1 MATIVGFLKFGVVPM
16 LPWLDSHAGTVQAF
30 AAVASVLLTAMLAY
44 ITWRYTNLTHRIAA
58 ITEKQLAS
66 SIQPV
71 LRVEIV
77 DRLHGQASDAVD
89 VSSFHLYVRNEGITP
104 FKIKAITAFVKYK
117 NTDVVRHEIVSD
129 ENIVV
134 MPNNN
139 DQRQL
144 ELDVSSDQ
152 ESPQDYHIAIGVDC
166 TDLAGVTDHSFIY
179 DERQGLR
186 HYFGY
191 VTLESTETR
200 QCRTPGAWPPAALI
214 DSAER
219 KNVIRF
225 GHR

>member
-1 MATIVGFLKFGVVPM
+1 MATIIGWLKFGVVPM
-16 LPWLDSHAGTVQAF
+16 LPWLDSHAGAVQAF

-44 ITWRYTNLTHRIAA
+44 VTWRYTNLTHRIAT

-89 VSSFHLYVRNEGITP
+89 VSSFHLYVRNEGTTP
-104 FKIKAITAFVKYK
+104 LKLKAIAAFVKYK
-117 NTDVVRHEIVSD
+117 NTDVIRHDIVTD
-129 ENIVV
+129 DNIVV

-179 DERQGLR
+179 DEREGLK

-191 VTLESTETR
+191 VTLDSTETR
-200 QCRTPGAWPPAALI
+200 QSRTPGPWPP
-214 DSAER
+214 SASMESAD
-219 KNVIRF
+219 KPNVIRF
-225 GHR
+225 GN